1 MRCWY
6 LTLAV
11 TFGLSTGDAM
21 AQIGPLFG
29 EKNHEGQIGHA
40 TNLLGGWTSDP
51 VSGRPRPTASNPFWQ
66 SDPFTGNARP
76 TANNPFWQS
85 DPFTGNARPTAN
97 NPFWQSDPFTGNA
110 RPTLNNPYW
119 QSDPFNRVRPNP
131 IRRNG
136 GLIIRGDG
144 SFLIR

>member
-51 VSGRPRPTASNPFWQ
+51 VSGRPRPTA
-66 SDPFTGNARP
+66 
-76 TANNPFWQS
+76 
-85 DPFTGNARPTAN
+85 N